1 MEEKKQILRK
11 YIIIMGIALGL
22 VFVLTM
28 ISIALK
34 NVKSNREPVEYSS
47 ISTVKEVV
55 EYYESQYI
63 SQDYSDEPGYYIDI
77 DVVFKVPPYI
87 EEKEEV
93 NREYYEKLLKDIA
106 RIISYKSYIIK
117 DSQKNITIKVICKEG
132 RFDRII
138 LNDIEDY
145 FTYVESMISSKH
157 YQKIDNVKLSV
168 TSDLLNDVIQNNWDS
183 SYDFGQKDSLFN
195 KYNNYLSQGIKV
207 RTLQNKIYN
216 IIFTKNY
223 DGDVIGNLT
232 ASSDIDQ
239 VKRSLGDPS
248 FEDEELGVVGYK
260 SKELYVF
267 FGKGEIS
274 VYRVFSGNTD
284 DFFNLVDKYLVEN
297 YKPDDLLKFM
307 NELTYMWKDY
317 AVYDYTGS
325 QVYLSYPHKG
335 VEVKIN
341 FENESG
347 LIIYNNIASD
357 LTLVKNKIESTKYIS
372 RLQQDCIFEIEK
384 RRRKDNIEFNEKV
397 EEYTKEIYS
406 DGKHG
411 ESLTYKLYA
420 ESGSNGN
427 ISSIKFIS
435 DDPNFP
441 DRELNDTVL
450 DFIWEDNTHFIY
462 TKSKDEC
469 LSIDME
475 NGFVSG
481 GLKGGYI
488 EGIRNG
494 EED

>member
-1 MEEKKQILRK
+1 MEEKNQSLKK

-22 VFVLTM
+22 VFTLAM

-34 NVKSNREPVEYSS
+34 NVQSNREPIEYSS

-63 SQDYSDEPGYYIDI
+63 SQDYSDEPGYYIDV

-87 EEKEEV
+87 EDKEEV
-93 NREYYEKLLKDIA
+93 NREYYEKILGDIA
-106 RIISYKSYIIK
+106 RVISYKSYIIK
-117 DSQKNITIKVICKEG
+117 DSQKDITIKVICKEG
-132 RFDRII
+132 RLDRII

-145 FTYVESMISSKH
+145 FTYIESMISSKH
-157 YQKIDNVKLSV
+157 YQKINNVKLSI

-183 SYDFGQKDSLFN
+183 SYDFGQKSSLFN
-195 KYNNYLSQGIKV
+195 KYNIYLSKGIKV
-207 RTLQNKIYN
+207 RSLQNKIYN
-216 IIFTKNY
+216 IIFTKDY
-223 DGDVIGNLT
+223 EGDVIGNIT
-232 ASSDIDQ
+232 ASNDIDQ

-260 SKELYVF
+260 SKDFYAF
-267 FGKGEIS
+267 FGNGEIS
-274 VYRVFSGNTD
+274 VYRAFSGNTD
-284 DFFNLVDKYLVEN
+284 EFFNLVDKYLVDN
-297 YKPDDLLKFM
+297 YKTDDLLEFM

-341 FENESG
+341 YENESG

-372 RLQQDCIFEIEK
+372 KLQQDCIFEIEK
-384 RRRKDNIEFNEKV
+384 RRRKDNTEFKEKS
-397 EEYTKEIYS
+397 EEYTKEIYN
-406 DGKHG
+406 DGEHG
-411 ESLTYKLYA
+411 KSLIYDLYA
-420 ESGSNGN
+420 DTGSTGN
-427 ISSIKFIS
+427 ISSMKFIS
-435 DDPNFP
+435 NNSDYP
-441 DRELNDTVL
+441 DRELNDTIL
-450 DFIWEDNTHFIY
+450 DFIWEDSTHFVY

-475 NGFVSG
+475 NGFISG
-481 GLKGGYI
+481 NLDGDYI
-488 EGIRNG
+488 ENIRDN